1 MKSKEIEILKKQMK
15 KLDSAD
21 FDLGAWKTG
30 AIIIL
35 ERLFGQGNQ
44 KITQIEKI
52 KYDQSSWALREAKGS
67 KNMMETCKK
76 QGREIL
82 EIAIDELEH
91 FGLPEEIE
99 EAHAAPFKTTIVQ
112 ALENELKISEY
123 REVVRII
130 DSDKKL
136 EEKKKELIAT
146 LNDYGHDI
154 AENILAS
161 ILLSDQTQK
170 IL

>member
-1 MKSKEIEILKKQMK
+1 MRLQEIKLLKKQMN
-15 KLDSAD
+15 KLDTSD
-21 FDLGAWKTG
+21 FDLEAWKTG
-30 AIIIL
+30 ATIIL
-35 ERLFGQGNQ
+35 ERIFGPGNQ
-44 KITQIEKI
+44 KISQIEKI

-82 EIAIDELEH
+82 GIAIDELEH

-99 EAHAAPFKTTIVQ
+99 EAQAAPFKSTIVQ

-123 REVVRII
+123 REVIRII
-130 DSDKKL
+130 DSDKKNT
-136 EEKKKELIAT
+136 EKRKELIET

-154 AENILAS
+154 IENILTS
-161 ILLSDQTQK
+161 ILLSDQTK
-170 IL
+170 KYL